1 MSSALRLQALT
12 LPVPDLA
19 AAEKFY
25 RWVLA
30 MKESNEEPV
39 TGVASLGWG
48 KEDRVR
54 LVDAAAGPESREALE
69 LRMEARDPAAMAAWL
84 TERVL
89 VPTRILAFAD
99 DQAEM
104 RDIWPDA
111 EIRVDPDPTESNR
124 FVVSLEAPA
133 DVRVDL
139 HVPLPSSTVAER
151 GRHGPFY
158 RRSKDWRGL
167 ENPGLLGV
175 TLGGTHRDALAG
187 YFESLG
193 VTRMTQK
200 EADLSEAAGTS
211 GEPIGVDGDDLL
223 LAGDH
228 QIRIEERDPPGIYGA
243 AYVVAAM
250 RLPDLVRTLERFGA
264 QHRHDRN
271 HLLAVDPAGRILAVN
286 GVRSG

>member
-1 MSSALRLQALT
+1 MSSALRLQAVT
-12 LPVPDLA
+12 LPVPDLV

-30 MKESNEEPV
+30 MKESAEEPV
-39 TGVASLGWG
+39 AGVANLGWG

-54 LVDAAAGPESREALE
+54 LVDAEASPEAREAIE
-69 LRMEARDPAAMAAWL
+69 FRMEARDPAEMAAWL

-89 VPTRILAFAD
+89 VPTRVLAFAD

-111 EIRVDPDPTESNR
+111 EIRVDPDPAESNR
-124 FVVSLEAPA
+124 FIVSLEAPA
-133 DVRVDL
+133 DVRIDL
-139 HVPLPSSTVAER
+139 HVPLPSSTVVER

-167 ENPGLLGV
+167 ENPGLLGA
-175 TLGGTHRDALAG
+175 TLGAADSGALAG
-187 YFESLG
+187 FLASLG
-193 VTRMTQK
+193 IAEMVEK
-200 EADLSEAAGTS
+200 DAGAGAGAISADADA
-211 GEPIGVDGDDLL
+211 PL

-243 AYVVAAM
+243 AYVVAAP

-271 HLLAVDPAGRILAVN
+271 HLLAVDPAGRILAIN

>member
-1 MSSALRLQALT
+1 MSSALRLQAVT
-12 LPVPDLA
+12 LPVPDLV

-25 RWVLA
+25 RWELA
-30 MKESNEEPV
+30 MKESAEEPV
-39 TGVASLGWG
+39 ASLASLGWG

-54 LVDAAAGPESREALE
+54 LVDAGAGPEAREAIE
-69 LRMEARDPAAMAAWL
+69 LRMEAHDPAEMAAWL
-84 TERVL
+84 AERAL
-89 VPTRILAFAD
+89 VPTRVLAFAD

-104 RDIWPDA
+104 RDMWPDA
-111 EIRVDPDPTESNR
+111 EIQVDPDSAGSNR
-124 FVVSLEAPA
+124 YVVSIEAPA

-139 HVPLPSSTVAER
+139 HVPLMTSAVVER

-158 RRSKDWRGL
+158 RRSKEWRGL

-175 TLGGTHRDALAG
+175 TLGAADPSALAD
-187 YFESLG
+187 FLESLG
-193 VTRMTQK
+193 IAKMA
-200 EADLSEAAGTS
+200 EAD
-211 GEPIGVDGDDLL
+211 GDAPL

-228 QIRIEERDPPGIYGA
+228 QIRIEERDPAGIYGA
-243 AYVVAAM
+243 AYVVAAA
-250 RLPDLVRTLERFGA
+250 RLPDLVRTLERFGV